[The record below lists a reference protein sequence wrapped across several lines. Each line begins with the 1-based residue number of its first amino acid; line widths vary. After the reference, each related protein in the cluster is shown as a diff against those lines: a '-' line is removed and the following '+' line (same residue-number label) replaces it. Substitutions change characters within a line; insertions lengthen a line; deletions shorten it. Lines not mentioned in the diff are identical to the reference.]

1 MILVSLR
8 LGAAIAQAGPEQ
20 REALATYGRCLGL
33 AFQITDD
40 LLDVRGDEPTM
51 GKRVRKDS
59 VHGKLTY
66 PALLGLDGSV
76 QRARQLIEE
85 ACNAIQPLG
94 PNGASLEALARY
106 VLERDR

>member
-8 LGAAIAQAGPEQ
+8 LGAAVAEANEEQ
-20 REALATYGRCLGL
+20 RQALTTYGRCLGL

-40 LLDVRGDEPTM
+40 LLDVRGDETTM

-59 VHGKLTY
+59 AQGKVTY
-66 PALLGLDGSV
+66 PALLGVGGSV
-76 QRARQLIEE
+76 QRAQQLIKQ
-85 ACNAIQPLG
+85 ACDAIEPLG